1 MKYNTSIF
9 VADFNWITMK
19 KIYFVATFVMG
30 LLLGGC
36 SQSGNNDEVVEVAK
50 SQLSIGLPIEMSRT
64 TVDAEGRASWTEGD
78 TFALWAEKAEND
90 GVVRKMNCAKFS
102 MMYFW
107 HSFQSAVF
115 TAETDAL
122 EDGDYT
128 YYAVSPMPE
137 NATDNKATYTL
148 PAHQQ
153 GDVFNGAY
161 DIMVATPVSG
171 KALSSEEINKLEL
184 DFQHKMH
191 LLKVNIAKN
200 DLGVDVGKLVF
211 TFPGNVT
218 GTVAVNITN
227 PSTAATLSNGSKELV
242 IDCGNGVNVGDNVW
256 GVIFPQMILSAVKM
270 VAVGVDGRQSVE
282 KSITLRKNCTA
293 GHITPLA
300 LSVPQVRPTLRFSIG
315 TNNLGEEIEKLTI
328 TANDGKKFEFAA
340 NDQNQYDY
348 IANNASELESY
359 NGKSF
364 TATYE
369 SKSAIVS
376 STFTMPSNLGDGV
389 NVIPALS
396 VPYLFEE
403 DFSCI
408 HTAGESYG
416 DNDVAS
422 DERNQPGVSLD
433 SYMSHKGWN
442 AARFM
447 LGVGSCP
454 RINVRYQVVNVIM
467 VFGSYHHGRLDT
479 PTLSNLKDGASVK
492 LRVQFDAGGVEYN
505 GDFSGQEIMSVGL
518 ASHTNTASSINGL
531 PTGTESFSLNPMGP
545 IEYSTSLNDFGA
557 TWAVFNME
565 SKYSTSSFGDKFP
578 TYSAEMYEMTNG
590 SRICFYPFTSMVQE
604 NMAYNNE
611 CGIYIDN
618 IKVSIA
624 K

>member
-1 MKYNTSIF
+1 MKYNRPIF
-9 VADFNWITMK
+9 ATDFNWITMK
-19 KIYFVATFVMG
+19 KFYFVAAITALMAF
-30 LLLGGC
+30 GGC
-36 SQSGNNDEVVEVAK
+36 SKSEQEGEVVANAQTK
-50 SQLSIGLPIEMSRT
+50 LSIGLPVGISRT
-64 TVDAEGRASWTEGD
+64 AIDAEGKASWAEGD
-78 TFALWAEKAEND
+78 TFALWAENKEGA
-90 GVVRKMNCAKFS
+90 RKMDGAKFS

-107 HSFQSAVF
+107 DSFQSAVF
-115 TAETDAL
+115 TAETELL
-122 EDGDYT
+122 EEEDYT
-128 YYAVSPMPE
+128 YYAVSPMPKSY
-137 NATDNKATYTL
+137 ADNKANYTI

-161 DIMVATPVSG
+161 DIMVATPVEG
-171 KALSSEEINKLEL
+171 KALSAEEINKLEL

-191 LLKVNIAKN
+191 ILKVNIAKN
-200 DLGVDVGKLVF
+200 DLGIDVGKIVF
-211 TFPGNVT
+211 TFTSNVT
-218 GTVAVNITN
+218 GNVAVNITN
-227 PSTAATLSNGSKELV
+227 PAAAPSLSNGSKELV
-242 IDCGNGVNVGDNVW
+242 IDCGDGVNVGESVW
-256 GVIFPQMILSAVKM
+256 GVIFPQTIFSSVKV
-270 VAVGVDGRQSVE
+270 VAYGIDGRQSIE
-282 KSITLRKNCTA
+282 KSISLNKVCSA
-293 GHITPLA
+293 GHITPLSF
-300 LSVPQVRPTLRFSIG
+300 SVPQVRPTLRFSIG

-328 TANDGKKFEFAA
+328 TTNDGQSFVYTA
-340 NDQNQYDY
+340 NEQNQYDHV
-348 IANNASELESY
+348 ANDLATIEKY
-359 NGKSF
+359 KGKTF
-364 TATYE
+364 TATFE

-376 STFTMPSNLGDGV
+376 STFTMPSNLGGGV
-389 NVIPALS
+389 NVIPALT

-479 PTLSNLKDGASVK
+479 PTLSNLKNGASVK
-492 LRVQFDAGGVEYN
+492 LRVEFDAGGVEYN
-505 GDFSGQEIMSVGL
+505 GDFSGQEIISIGL
-518 ASHTNTASSINGL
+518 ASHTNTASSINGV
-531 PTGTESFSLNPMGP
+531 PTGTESFSLSPMGP

-590 SRICFYPFTSMVQE
+590 SRICFYPFTSMVKE
-604 NMAYNNE
+604 DTAYNNE

-618 IKVSIA
+618 IRVSIA

>member
-1 MKYNTSIF
+1 MKYNKPIF
-9 VADFNWITMK
+9 ALDFNWITMK
-19 KIYFVATFVMG
+19 KFYFVAVIAALMA
-30 LLLGGC
+30 LSGC
-36 SQSGNNDEVVEVAK
+36 SKSEQEGEVVTNAQTK
-50 SQLSIGLPIEMSRT
+50 LSIGLPAGVSRT
-64 TVDAEGRASWTEGD
+64 AIDAEGRASWVEGD
-78 TFALWAEKAEND
+78 TFTLWAENKE
-90 GVVRKMNCAKFS
+90 GVRKMEGAKFS
-102 MMYFW
+102 MMYYL

-115 TAETDAL
+115 TAEADLL
-122 EDGDYT
+122 EEGDYT
-128 YYAVSPMPE
+128 YYAVSPKIE
-137 NATDNKATYTL
+137 NYADNKAIYAI

-153 GDVFNGAY
+153 GAVFNGAY
-161 DIMVATPVSG
+161 DIMVATPVEAS
-171 KALSSEEINKLEL
+171 ALATDKINEFAF

-191 LLKVNIAKN
+191 ILKVNIAKN
-200 DLGVDVGKLVF
+200 DLGVDIGKLIF
-211 TFPGNVT
+211 TFPSNVT
-218 GTVAVNITN
+218 GDVSVDITN
-227 PSTAATLSNGSKELV
+227 PATAAKLSNGLKELV
-242 IDCGNGVNVGDNVW
+242 IDCGDGANVGADVW
-256 GVIFPQMILSAVKM
+256 GVIFPQMIFQDVK
-270 VAVGVDGRQSVE
+270 VKAIGVDGRESVE
-282 KSITLRKNCTA
+282 KSISLRKNCTA

-315 TNNLGEEIEKLTI
+315 TNNLGENIEKLTI
-328 TANDGKKFEFAA
+328 TASDGAKFEFTA
-340 NDQNQYDY
+340 NEQNQYDY
-348 IANNASELESY
+348 AANNLTTIEQY
-359 NGKSF
+359 KGKTF
-364 TATYE
+364 TATFE

-416 DNDVAS
+416 DNSVAS

-447 LGVGSCP
+447 LGVGTCP
-454 RINVRYQVVNVIM
+454 RINVRYQVVNMVM

-505 GDFSGQEIMSVGL
+505 GDFSGQEIVSLGL
-518 ASHTNTASSINGL
+518 ASHTNTTNPINGL
-531 PTGTESFSLNPMGP
+531 PTGTESFSLSPLGP
-545 IEYSTSLNDFGA
+545 IEYSTTLNDFGS

-565 SKYSTSSFGDKFP
+565 SKYSTDSFGKNYP
-578 TYSAEMYEMTNG
+578 TYSTEMYEMTNG
-590 SRICFYPFTSMVQE
+590 SRICFYPFTSMVKE
-604 NMAYNNE
+604 DMAYNNE

>member
-1 MKYNTSIF
+1 MKYNRPIF
-9 VADFNWITMK
+9 ATDFNWITMK
-19 KIYFVATFVMG
+19 KFYFVAAITALMAF
-30 LLLGGC
+30 GGC
-36 SQSGNNDEVVEVAK
+36 SKSEQEGEVVANAQTK
-50 SQLSIGLPIEMSRT
+50 LSIGLPVGISRT
-64 TVDAEGRASWTEGD
+64 AIDAEGKASWAEGD
-78 TFALWAEKAEND
+78 TFALWAENKEGA
-90 GVVRKMNCAKFS
+90 RKMDGAKFS

-107 HSFQSAVF
+107 DSFQSAVF
-115 TAETDAL
+115 TAETELL
-122 EDGDYT
+122 EEEDYT
-128 YYAVSPMPE
+128 YYAVSPMPKSY
-137 NATDNKATYTL
+137 ADNKANYTI

-161 DIMVATPVSG
+161 DIMVATPVEG
-171 KALSSEEINKLEL
+171 KALSAEEINKLEL

-191 LLKVNIAKN
+191 ILKVNIAKN
-200 DLGVDVGKLVF
+200 DLGIDVGKIVF
-211 TFPGNVT
+211 TFTSNVT
-218 GTVAVNITN
+218 GNVAVNITN
-227 PSTAATLSNGSKELV
+227 PAAAPSLSNGSKELV
-242 IDCGNGVNVGDNVW
+242 IDCGDGVNVGESVW
-256 GVIFPQMILSAVKM
+256 GVIFPQTIFSSVKV
-270 VAVGVDGRQSVE
+270 VAYGIDGRQSIE
-282 KSITLRKNCTA
+282 KSISLNKVCSA
-293 GHITPLA
+293 GHITPLSF
-300 LSVPQVRPTLRFSIG
+300 SVPQVRPTLRFSIG

-328 TANDGKKFEFAA
+328 TTNDGQSFVYTA
-340 NDQNQYDY
+340 NEQNQYDHV
-348 IANNASELESY
+348 ANDLATIEKY
-359 NGKSF
+359 KGKTF
-364 TATYE
+364 TATFE

-376 STFTMPSNLGDGV
+376 STFTMPSNLGGGV
-389 NVIPALS
+389 NVIPALT

-416 DNDVAS
+416 DNGVAS

-447 LGVGSCP
+447 LGVGYCP

-479 PTLSNLKDGASVK
+479 PTLSNLKNGASVK
-492 LRVQFDAGGVEYN
+492 LRVEFDAGGVEYN
-505 GDFSGQEIMSVGL
+505 GDFSGQEIISIGL
-518 ASHTNTASSINGL
+518 ASHTNTASSINGV
-531 PTGTESFSLNPMGP
+531 PTGTESFSLSPMGP

-590 SRICFYPFTSMVQE
+590 SRICFYPFTSMVKE
-604 NMAYNNE
+604 DTAYNNE

-618 IKVSIA
+618 IRVSIA

>member
-1 MKYNTSIF
+1 MKYNRPIF
-9 VADFNWITMK
+9 ATDFNWITMK
-19 KIYFVATFVMG
+19 KFYFVAAITALMAF
-30 LLLGGC
+30 GGC
-36 SQSGNNDEVVEVAK
+36 SKSEQEGEVVANAQTK
-50 SQLSIGLPIEMSRT
+50 LSIGLPVGISRT
-64 TVDAEGRASWTEGD
+64 AIDAEGKASWAEGD
-78 TFALWAEKAEND
+78 TFALWAENKEGA
-90 GVVRKMNCAKFS
+90 RKMDGAKFS

-107 HSFQSAVF
+107 DSFQSAVF
-115 TAETDAL
+115 TAETELL
-122 EDGDYT
+122 EEEDYT
-128 YYAVSPMPE
+128 YYAVSPMPKSY
-137 NATDNKATYTL
+137 ADNKANYTI

-161 DIMVATPVSG
+161 DIMVATPVEG
-171 KALSSEEINKLEL
+171 KALSAEEINKLEL

-191 LLKVNIAKN
+191 ILKVNIAKN
-200 DLGVDVGKLVF
+200 DLGIDVGKIVF
-211 TFPGNVT
+211 TFTSNVT
-218 GTVAVNITN
+218 GNVAVNITN
-227 PSTAATLSNGSKELV
+227 PAAAPSLSNGSKELV
-242 IDCGNGVNVGDNVW
+242 IDCGDGVNVGESVW
-256 GVIFPQMILSAVKM
+256 GVIFPQTIFSSVKV
-270 VAVGVDGRQSVE
+270 VAYGIDGRQSIE
-282 KSITLRKNCTA
+282 KSISLNKVCSA
-293 GHITPLA
+293 GHITPLSF
-300 LSVPQVRPTLRFSIG
+300 SVPQVRPTLRFSIG

-328 TANDGKKFEFAA
+328 TTNDGQSFVYTA
-340 NDQNQYDY
+340 NEQNQYDHV
-348 IANNASELESY
+348 ANDLATIEKY
-359 NGKSF
+359 KGKTF
-364 TATYE
+364 TATFE

-376 STFTMPSNLGDGV
+376 STFTMPSNLGGGV
-389 NVIPALS
+389 NVIPALT

-416 DNDVAS
+416 DNGVAS

-479 PTLSNLKDGASVK
+479 PTLSNLKNGASVK
-492 LRVQFDAGGVEYN
+492 LRVEFDAGGVEYN
-505 GDFSGQEIMSVGL
+505 GDFSGQEIISIGL

-590 SRICFYPFTSMVQE
+590 SRICFYPFTSMVNE
-604 NMAYNNE
+604 SSAYNNE